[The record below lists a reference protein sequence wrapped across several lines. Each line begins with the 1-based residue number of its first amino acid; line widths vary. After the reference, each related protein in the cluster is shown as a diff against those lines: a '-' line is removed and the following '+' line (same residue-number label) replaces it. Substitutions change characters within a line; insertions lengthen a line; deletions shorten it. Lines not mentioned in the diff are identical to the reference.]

1 MTDNFN
7 QSYTVVD
14 SQRTSLFSELDTP
27 LFERSPPRAPTPPPL
42 PARPRRFRSLA
53 PGRKVRSSM
62 KSIDYISNHNSLRF
76 LGGLSSSR
84 WCCRCDNGSFS
95 SSCPFL
101 LSTCT

>member
-1 MTDNFN
+1 MKDNFN
-7 QSYTVVD
+7 QSYAVVD

-27 LFERSPPRAPTPPPL
+27 LFERAPTPPPL
-42 PARPRRFRSLA
+42 PARPRRFRSL
-53 PGRKVRSSM
+53 PPSGKVRSSM
-62 KSIDYISNHNSLRF
+62 KSIDYISNHNSLIF

-84 WCCRCDNGSFS
+84 WCCRCDNSSFS